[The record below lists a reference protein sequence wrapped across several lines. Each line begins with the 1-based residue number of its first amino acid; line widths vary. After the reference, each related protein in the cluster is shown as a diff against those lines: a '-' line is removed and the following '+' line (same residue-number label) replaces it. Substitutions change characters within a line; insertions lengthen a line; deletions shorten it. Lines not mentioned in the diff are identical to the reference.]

1 MNMMK
6 FKNIYFWGWF
16 CIFHEHYVTQ
26 KKVKNNIDVD
36 AVGSS
41 QLYMLSVLALL
52 VPNTTTVPLLVA
64 GYVIDNRHVFVD
76 ILVNP
81 ESQMR

>member
-1 MNMMK
+1 M
-6 FKNIYFWGWF
+6 ILHSARTL
-16 CIFHEHYVTQ
+16 CHA

-41 QLYMLSVLALL
+41 QLYMLPVLALL
-52 VPNTTTVPLLVA
+52 VPNPTTVPLLVA
-64 GYVIDNRHVFVD
+64 GYVIDNLHVFVD
-76 ILVNP
+76 IFVNP

>member
-1 MNMMK
+1 MNIITHIMLR
-6 FKNIYFWGWF
+6 
-16 CIFHEHYVTQ
+16 

-41 QLYMLSVLALL
+41 QLYMLPVLALL
-52 VPNTTTVPLLVA
+52 VPTTVPLLVA
-64 GYVIDNRHVFVD
+64 GYVIDNLHVFVD
-76 ILVNP
+76 IFVNP

>member
-1 MNMMK
+1 MILH
-6 FKNIYFWGWF
+6 FSWTL
-16 CIFHEHYVTQ
+16 CHA

-41 QLYMLSVLALL
+41 QLYMLPVLALL
-52 VPNTTTVPLLVA
+52 VPNPTTVPLLVA
-64 GYVIDNRHVFVD
+64 GYVIDNLHVFVD
-76 ILVNP
+76 IFVNP